1 MCLCRNRHGEPTT
14 WSEKAF
20 TCGLLFPLYIIIAWA
35 ACVYTFLHQDKEKEF
50 VDISRFIFEAIGLIA
65 IALASLFLPYAVN
78 HLD

>member
-1 MCLCRNRHGEPTT
+1 VNPQHGVKRP
-14 WSEKAF
+14 
-20 TCGLLFPLYIIIAWA
+20 LLVACFSLYIIIAWA